1 MQKDYSYIFVC
12 NTFTVVLLFESD
24 ILYFWFCLCT
34 VCFKVFDSDHDG
46 KLSLAEL
53 KEMLQALLLIE
64 KCNTVPESQVPYNPL
79 Y

>member
-1 MQKDYSYIFVC
+1 MQKYYSYVKLLQSYYCLKVIFL
-12 NTFTVVLLFESD
+12 N
-24 ILYFWFCLCT
+24 FCFFFCT